1 MWECPRLGCTSCSKS
16 ERLSLQGLPQV
27 WLQQFAWTEAEKPG
41 RLADRAEHGRTPGAA
56 ASLAEEPMFC
66 METALK
72 ALYWATLVY
81 RYDERAPDL
90 TRDKP
95 LRVGL
100 PLNPKPRSQTPN
112 ETLTSRATSRY
123 WPGRSRS
130 SHFIGRTMCLPGA
143 WLLNPSTLAHTIPWE
158 GTLCWAHQSAW
169 RVMSKLGEESE
180 RQSCRPCTAHKPGPG
195 DAECCEAQQRPQ
207 LAVSGTDTQAI
218 CHADPIHARAG
229 HGHAGPGAGAAVLG
243 ALAGHQGADRVER

>member
-1 MWECPRLGCTSCSKS
+1 M
-16 ERLSLQGLPQV
+16 

-95 LRVGL
+95 LRVRLPLTLNPETRRRRNPNVTCDKPLRVGL
-100 PLNPKPRSQTPN
+100 PPNPKP
-112 ETLTSRATSRY
+112 
-123 WPGRSRS
+123 
-130 SHFIGRTMCLPGA
+130 
-143 WLLNPSTLAHTIPWE
+143 
-158 GTLCWAHQSAW
+158 
-169 RVMSKLGEESE
+169 
-180 RQSCRPCTAHKPGPG
+180 
-195 DAECCEAQQRPQ
+195 
-207 LAVSGTDTQAI
+207 
-218 CHADPIHARAG
+218 
-229 HGHAGPGAGAAVLG
+229 
-243 ALAGHQGADRVER
+243 